1 METKHFDV
9 LIIGSGSGSK
19 ITRPAA
25 SLGYSVAI
33 VEKGPFGG
41 TCLNRGCIPSKM
53 LIHPAD
59 VMAEIEEANKFNIT
73 VSKPT
78 IDKQKLVK
86 RVCESIDKDSN
97 SIEPLY
103 AKIPN
108 LTVYRGECKF
118 TGTHTIEVNGVKV
131 SADKI
136 FIVAGCRANIPTIP
150 GIEGTPYLTYAEALR
165 LEEQPESMLVLGG
178 GYIAV
183 ELGYYFGMTGTKVE
197 FAVRSQMLSAVDKD
211 IRQIFQDEFS
221 KRFPVHLQIK
231 PISVSYHDK
240 KFHTKIQLKD
250 GKVREFVTTH
260 LLSAIGVVPV
270 TDQLNLAA
278 HGYDLQPDGSIKVDS
293 SFRTNIPNVWAFGDI
308 IGHPMFRHTANYQGE
323 WVFKS
328 VFKDTSLQDVGM
340 AYPPIPA
347 AVFSNPQIGT
357 VGLTQEEAEA
367 KYSKILIGTAD
378 YPDCA
383 MGAALQVDHGM
394 VKLIFAGDNYEL
406 VGAHI
411 VGKEASTLIHILIAY
426 MRCKANL
433 DILKDTIYIHPAL
446 AEVVRNAVRDAV
458 SNL

>member
-1 METKHFDV
+1 MATHFDV

-25 SLGYSVAI
+25 SLGYNVALI
-33 VEKGPFGG
+33 EKGPFGG

-59 VMAEIEEANKFNIT
+59 VMAEIEEANRFNIT

-78 IDKQKLVK
+78 IDKQRLVR

-97 SIEPLY
+97 SIGPMY

-118 TGTHTIEVNGVKV
+118 IATHTVEVNGIKV

-136 FIVAGCRANIPTIP
+136 ANKADIP
-150 GIEGTPYLTYAEALR
+150 GMEGTPYLTYAEALR

-211 IRQIFQDEFS
+211 IRNAFQTEFS
-221 KRFPVHLQIK
+221 KRFPVHLKVK
-231 PISVSYHDK
+231 PVSVSYRDN

-250 GKVREFVTTH
+250 GQVREFVTTH
-260 LLSAIGVVPV
+260 LLSAVGVVPV
-270 TDQLNLAA
+270 TDQLNLAQ
-278 HGYDLQPDGSIKVDS
+278 HGYELKQDGSIKVDS

-308 IGHPMFRHTANYQGE
+308 TGHPMFRHTANYQGE

-328 VFKDTSLQDVGM
+328 VFKDTFLQKVGM

-357 VGLTQEEAEA
+357 VGLTQDEAEA
-367 KYSKILIGTAD
+367 KYGKVLIGTAD

-394 VKLIFAGDNYEL
+394 VKLVFAGDDNEL

-433 DILKDTIYIHPAL
+433 EILKDTIYIHPAL